1 MPVVETH
8 GLDPDYLKSFSLF
21 NKYLLAV
28 CPVPRHQESRE
39 KTDTIPV
46 LKTFTYVGR
55 QTRIKHRHGCVN
67 RAKCRQG
74 KRRRVLRESN
84 GDLSKPGGRERVR
97 GFATG
102 SDIGADSWRKK
113 EWSGGYY
120 RQKKAGAKAGGRQRG
135 LSRRNSQPVLLSK
148 RQRGQNGEE
157 SGSDRMGPQRKGD
170 RRGVP
175 ATGMSWDVELSVL
188 KLGESQAGRDALVT
202 LAGGHINGR
211 VPFILTSA
219 QSLFP

>member
-8 GLDPDYLKSFSLF
+8 GLDPDYMKSCSLF

-55 QTRIKHRHGCVN
+55 QTLIRHKHGCVN
-67 RAKCRQG
+67 RAKCREG

-102 SDIGADSWRKK
+102 SDIGADSWRKSRVEGITGRRK
-113 EWSGGYY
+113 QGR
-120 RQKKAGAKAGGRQRG
+120 RQAGGR
-135 LSRRNSQPVLLSK
+135 
-148 RQRGQNGEE
+148 E
-157 SGSDRMGPQRKGD
+157 GSH
-170 RRGVP
+170 
-175 ATGMSWDVELSVL
+175 
-188 KLGESQAGRDALVT
+188 
-202 LAGGHINGR
+202 GGTHS
-211 VPFILTSA
+211 PS
-219 QSLFP
+219 S

>member
-84 GDLSKPGGRERVR
+84 GDLSPGGGKGSEALPQEVTLELTAGERKSGVEGITGRRKQGQRQAGGRE
-97 GFATG
+97 G
-102 SDIGADSWRKK
+102 SH
-113 EWSGGYY
+113 GGTH
-120 RQKKAGAKAGGRQRG
+120 
-135 LSRRNSQPVLLSK
+135 SPSS
-148 RQRGQNGEE
+148 
-157 SGSDRMGPQRKGD
+157 
-170 RRGVP
+170 
-175 ATGMSWDVELSVL
+175 
-188 KLGESQAGRDALVT
+188 
-202 LAGGHINGR
+202 
-211 VPFILTSA
+211 
-219 QSLFP
+219 